1 MQCKTCLDEKRESE
15 ATRVCKTCEVP
26 EPFCDD
32 CAKQHTKQKAIRGG
46 EMHLCV
52 DLENLKP
59 YQKVSIQ

>member
-26 EPFCDD
+26 EPLCDD
-32 CAKQHTKQKAIRGG
+32 CAKKHTKQKAIRGG

-52 DLENLKP
+52 DLEYLKP
-59 YQKVSIQ
+59 NQKVSIL